1 MAGRCSP
8 TRSTSTPSGCW
19 PPSRERT
26 RMSPVVSVIRR
37 LALLATGTICVIV
50 AGCSDGY
57 KDVVGRRA
65 VQGGTTSDIKPQDP
79 ATLRDGGNLRLAI
92 SSFPANFNVLNI
104 DGNTADVGSVVT
116 PTLPGAFI
124 TQADGSLKLNTDY
137 FTAAELTSASP
148 QVVTLTINPQAVWSD
163 GTPITWEDIKS
174 EVDACSGRDKRYLI
188 ASRAG
193 FERVKSVTRGIDDRQ
208 AVVTFAQP
216 YAEWRGMFAG
226 RMQPRSM
233 TENPDVFNKA
243 QLDAPGPSAGPFIV
257 SRIDH
262 SAQRIVLTRN
272 PRWWG
277 RKPRLNS
284 ITFLV
289 LDSSAVILALQNNAI
304 DAAGVGSLDDMVTA
318 ERTPGVVI
326 RSAPAP
332 TWYHMTFNGAAGSIL
347 ADDKLRLAICRGVDR
362 QAIVNVVQHG
372 LTEHPTPLNNHIY
385 VVGQLGYQNNSAP
398 AAYNPDQARRDLDA
412 LGWKLD
418 GAVRQKDGK
427 QLVVRDVLY
436 DAASN
441 RQIAM
446 VAQNSL
452 AQIGVKLVLDLKAGS
467 GFFSQYVGVGDFD
480 IAQFGWEGNAF
491 PLSALPQI
499 YTSDGARN
507 FGRIGNAA
515 IDAKIAETLSELDQ
529 DKARVLANQVD
540 AMIWQEGFNLPL
552 FQSPGN
558 RAVRHDLA
566 NYGAPRLADVDYTPI
581 GFMRT

>member
-1 MAGRCSP
+1 
-8 TRSTSTPSGCW
+8 
-19 PPSRERT
+19 
-26 RMSPVVSVIRR
+26 VVSVVATIRKV
-37 LALLATGTICVIV
+37 ALLATVMVCLVIT
-50 AGCSDGY
+50 GCSDGY

-65 VQGGTTSDIKPQDP
+65 VRVGTTSDINPRDP
-79 ATLRDGGNLRLAI
+79 TTLRDGGNLRLAI

-137 FTAAELTSASP
+137 FTAAELTKASP
-148 QVVTLTINPQAVWSD
+148 QVVRLTINPKAVWSD
-163 GTPITWEDIKS
+163 GTPITWEDLKA

-193 FERVKSVTRGIDDRQ
+193 FERVKSVTRGVDDRQ

-226 RMQPRSM
+226 GMQPRSM
-233 TENPDVFNKA
+233 TSTPDAFNKG

-272 PRWWG
+272 QRWWG

-289 LDSSAVILALQNNAI
+289 LDSSAVIPALQNNAI
-304 DAAGVGSLDDMVTA
+304 DAAGVGTLDDMVTA

-332 TWYHMTFNGAAGSIL
+332 TWYHFTFNGAPGSIL
-347 ADDKLRLAICRGVDR
+347 SDDKLRLAISRGIDR

-372 LTEHPTPLNNHIY
+372 LTEHPTPLDNHIY

-398 AAYNPDQARRDLDA
+398 AAYDPDQARRDLDA
-412 LGWKLD
+412 LGWKLN
-418 GAVRQKDGK
+418 GAVREKDGR

-436 DAASN
+436 DSPAA
-441 RQIAM
+441 RQIAL
-446 VAQNSL
+446 VAQQNL
-452 AQIGVKLVLDLKAGS
+452 AQIGVKLVLDVKAGN
-467 GFFSQYVGVGDFD
+467 GFFNQYVSVGDFD
-480 IAQFGWEGNAF
+480 IVQFGWVGNAF

-499 YTSDGARN
+499 YTSDGEGN
-507 FGRIGNAA
+507 FGRIGNAS
-515 IDAKIAETLSELDQ
+515 IDAKIDQTLSELDEGA
-529 DKARVLANQVD
+529 ARELANQVD
-540 AMIWQEGFNLPL
+540 AMIWREGFNLPL
-552 FQSPGN
+552 FQSPGDIG
-558 RAVRHDLA
+558 VRRDLA
-566 NYGAPRLADVDYTPI
+566 NFGAPGLADVDYTAI
-581 GFMRT
+581 GFIR

>member
-1 MAGRCSP
+1 
-8 TRSTSTPSGCW
+8 
-19 PPSRERT
+19 
-26 RMSPVVSVIRR
+26 VVSVVATIRKV
-37 LALLATGTICVIV
+37 ALLATVMVCLVIT
-50 AGCSDGY
+50 GCSDGY

-65 VQGGTTSDIKPQDP
+65 VRVGTTSDINPRDP
-79 ATLRDGGNLRLAI
+79 TTLRDGGNLRLAV

-104 DGNTADVGSVVT
+104 DGNTADVASIVT

-137 FTAAELTSASP
+137 FTAAELTKASP
-148 QVVTLTINPQAVWSD
+148 QVVTLTINPKAVWSD
-163 GTPITWEDIKS
+163 GTPITWEDLKA

-193 FERVKSVTRGIDDRQ
+193 FERVKSVTRGVDDRQ

-226 RMQPRSM
+226 GMQPRSM
-233 TENPDVFNKA
+233 TSTPDAFNKG

-289 LDSSAVILALQNNAI
+289 LDSSAVIPALQNNAI
-304 DAAGVGSLDDMVTA
+304 DAAGVGTLDDMVTA

-332 TWYHMTFNGAAGSIL
+332 TWYHFTFNGAPGSIL
-347 ADDKLRLAICRGVDR
+347 SDDKLRLAISRGIDR

-372 LTEHPTPLNNHIY
+372 LTEHPTPLDNHIY

-398 AAYNPDQARRDLDA
+398 AAYDPDQARRDLDA
-412 LGWKLD
+412 LGWKLN
-418 GAVRQKDGK
+418 GAVREKDGR

-436 DAASN
+436 DSPAA
-441 RQIAM
+441 RQIAL
-446 VAQNSL
+446 VAQQNL
-452 AQIGVKLVLDLKAGS
+452 AQIGVKLVLDVKAGN
-467 GFFSQYVGVGDFD
+467 GFFNQYVSVGDFD
-480 IAQFGWEGNAF
+480 IVQFGWVGNAF

-499 YTSDGARN
+499 YTSDGEGN
-507 FGRIGNAA
+507 FGKIGNAS
-515 IDAKIAETLSELDQ
+515 IDAKIDQTLSELDEGA
-529 DKARVLANQVD
+529 ARELANQVD
-540 AMIWQEGFNLPL
+540 AMIWREGFNLPL
-552 FQSPGN
+552 FQSPGDIG
-558 RAVRHDLA
+558 VRRDLA
-566 NYGAPRLADVDYTPI
+566 NFGAPGLADVDYTAI
-581 GFMRT
+581 GFIR